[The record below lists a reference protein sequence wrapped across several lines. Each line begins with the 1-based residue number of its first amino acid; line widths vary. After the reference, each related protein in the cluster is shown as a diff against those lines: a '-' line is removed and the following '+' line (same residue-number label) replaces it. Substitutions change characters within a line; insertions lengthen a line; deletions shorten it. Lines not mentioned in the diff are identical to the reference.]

1 MDTTEMDNTSRT
13 PNPKKKVNQ
22 FTLRNL
28 TPTQKKVITA
38 SGVGL
43 AGIMTGAGAFSL
55 IGFATGENLET
66 PLAPPPMAEATETCV
81 IYTQAPIAQD
91 VHDGMS
97 FQEAFAAARD
107 EVDGGGGFFEWHG
120 QVYSTYTENE
130 WNTMSLEDKEAFAES
145 LHNNPDFELPEV
157 PEAATQEAKV
167 DAVAANEVAPASE
180 PDNVPVT
187 ATDNT
192 PPAEP
197 VVAETVVAADEP
209 YELDIN
215 EDGVLDSIAFDTDG
229 DGYLDVV
236 VMDTNADDLPD
247 TYLLDSDDDLDLD
260 MVVIDANQDG
270 ITGDEPVEMLS
281 EDQLIILSV
290 DELGEQPQ
298 SSDFP
303 ANGDDDFT
311 IKEDMPDLDDNA
323 DVSDF
328 T

>member
-1 MDTTEMDNTSRT
+1 MDTTEMDITT

-38 SGVGL
+38 SGIGL

-55 IGFATGENLET
+55 IGFASGENLET
-66 PLAPPPMAEATETCV
+66 PLAPPEITEGSETCV
-81 IYTQAPIAQD
+81 IYTKAPIAHD
-91 VHDGMS
+91 VNDGMS

-120 QVYSTYTENE
+120 QVYCTYTENE
-130 WNTMSLEDKEAFAES
+130 WNAMSLEDKEDFADS
-145 LHNNPDFELPEV
+145 LHNNPDFELPET
-157 PEAATQEAKV
+157 PEMVAPDTKV
-167 DAVAANEVAPASE
+167 DAVAANYVDVPISE
-180 PDNVPVT
+180 PHNVLVAVNDNPS
-187 ATDNT
+187 
-192 PPAEP
+192 PADP
-197 VVAETVVAADEP
+197 VVASNEP

-215 EDGVLDSIAFDTDG
+215 EDGILDSIAFDTDG

-236 VMDTNADDLPD
+236 VMDTNADSLPD

-260 MVVIDANQDG
+260 MVVIDPNQDG
-270 ITGDEPVEMLS
+270 ITGDEPVEMLT
-281 EDQLIILSV
+281 EDQLIIMSV
-290 DELGEQPQ
+290 DDLGINPQ
-298 SSDFP
+298 STDFP
-303 ANGDDDFT
+303 ANSDDDFT